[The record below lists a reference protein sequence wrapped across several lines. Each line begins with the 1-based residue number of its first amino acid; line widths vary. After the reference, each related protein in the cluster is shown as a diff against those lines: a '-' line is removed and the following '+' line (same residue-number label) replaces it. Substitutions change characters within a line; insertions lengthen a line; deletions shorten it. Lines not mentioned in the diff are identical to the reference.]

1 MDYPEAHADDLLE
14 VFPGPVGEKSLNP
27 RQSYKVSQR
36 CFAGLYF
43 WRNSPPISYY
53 VMFLDLLGNYKNR

>member
-27 RQSYKVSQR
+27 RQSYKVSLNF
-36 CFAGLYF
+36 FALFQSKLKFALKFGF
-43 WRNSPPISYY
+43 VDN
-53 VMFLDLLGNYKNR
+53 